1 MTEVYSKQVKKA
13 LETAQ
18 RLLLA
23 KEDDIAKYMVQ
34 EIVKEE
40 ALYGGKLD
48 ILEVFYPGDI
58 YDRLSTP
65 AEGAKYIFIAKC
77 AMHIY
82 ELLMGKNSASSS
94 VEPWVTRG
102 SSTNAQLL
110 SVFEWLS
117 RSDRAISDR
126 DINYFKKL
134 QSALEGTSRQ
144 QVKMSDSK
152 ANMAPVDV
160 IKGLVN
166 QKIKIVNGE
175 LR

>member
-1 MTEVYSKQVKKA
+1 
-13 LETAQ
+13 
-18 RLLLA
+18 
-23 KEDDIAKYMVQ
+23 
-34 EIVKEE
+34 
-40 ALYGGKLD
+40 
-48 ILEVFYPGDI
+48 
-58 YDRLSTP
+58 
-65 AEGAKYIFIAKC
+65 
-77 AMHIY
+77 MHIY